1 MTSKELAVEKP
12 KNAHRGNPAASDV
25 NVRKRTKAREFA
37 LQFLYMLDIRGDEI
51 LGDED
56 AFFAEQTDDAE
67 IISFAGD
74 LVRGVA
80 EQRETIDAAIE
91 ESTQNWELCRIATVD
106 RNILREAIYEL
117 LFRPDIPP
125 KVSINEAIEL
135 GKKYSTSNSGGFVN
149 GILDR
154 IKRDH
159 SL

>member
-1 MTSKELAVEKP
+1 MIPKELIVERP
-12 KNAHRGNPAASDV
+12 SNSASSEASI
-25 NVRKRTKAREFA
+25 RKRTKAREYA

-51 LGDED
+51 LGEET
-56 AFFAEQTDDAE
+56 AFFAEQSDDE
-67 IISFAGD
+67 DIIGFAKD
-74 LVRGVA
+74 LVQGVTMNK
-80 EQRETIDAAIE
+80 EKIDATIE
-91 ESTQNWELCRIATVD
+91 ESTQNWELGRIATVD

-135 GKKYSTSNSGGFVN
+135 GKKFSTSNSGGFIN

-159 SL
+159 DL